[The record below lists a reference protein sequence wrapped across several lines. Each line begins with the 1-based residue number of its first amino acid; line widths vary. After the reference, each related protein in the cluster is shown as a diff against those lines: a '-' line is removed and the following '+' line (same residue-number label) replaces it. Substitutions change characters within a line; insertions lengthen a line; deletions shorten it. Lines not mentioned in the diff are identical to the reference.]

1 MEAIGQKAVIPSTD
15 EAVAATEF
23 GMESEEKGENKV
35 FDATL
40 DQMLT
45 ESPLDE
51 KLLEELLDEDGLSA
65 SLNSV
70 LLTQSQLD
78 PEIADTDFG
87 IVNNSNMP
95 LEILGDD
102 LWSEDVSS
110 LQTQVLKKSTPISAE
125 IIEVVDPRIVVN
137 GSNVDVLPESGIAET
152 GLQSLLQESTTEF
165 TDPLLETV
173 FHQVKSPGNS
183 EGISAEDQHKLSHSI
198 PLEAD
203 AEFFASDQ
211 QTVLQKSASQS
222 VLDEGELGVKK
233 SELPPELQ
241 PNSNQ
246 TLQGKNALVQDLS
259 SILENQE
266 ESLQENLQTV
276 FRQGT
281 QEESLDADYLQELKR
296 GDVPL
301 TPEKIK
307 ASESLQVVEK
317 FKTNEALQPN
327 SNQTLQGKNA
337 LVQDLSSILENQEES
352 LQENL
357 QTVSR
362 KGTQEESLDVDYLQ
376 KLKRGDVPLTPEKIK
391 ASESLQVV
399 EKFKTNEALQT
410 AEKFQGVTGEKAVEG
425 LQRSEKFQVAE
436 KFQGVTGEKAVEG
449 LQRSEKFQ
457 VAEKFQGVTGEKA
470 VEGLQR
476 SEKFQVAEKFQG
488 VTGEKAVEGL
498 QRSEKF
504 QLAEKFQGV
513 TGGKAS
519 ESHQVVE
526 KFKTNEG
533 LQTAEK
539 FQGGVREK
547 AVEGLQTSEKFQLAE
562 AFKSDSKTKL
572 EVGFQATEKFKLAEE
587 LQSGTKTKTVENFQL
602 TGVETTTGVSEKGSE
617 QPLNQFRTLTAKDTQ
632 LPASSKSSADT
643 VSSAGIN
650 SLAEV
655 SGTTMVKGTTTN
667 TPAEPLRG
675 ADLPFNMEQ
684 VVSRVRIL
692 NGNGVEEMTLRLH
705 PEDLGQITVKI
716 RQSGADLLIDMR
728 VDNPQ
733 AKLLVESGFDSL
745 RSRFLDQE
753 FSYQDLALNVD
764 INERDSQFGGD
775 RKNYEFEDDLNSA
788 ERGKKEEIAD
798 VEETPRVRNRN
809 DSGLNLYV

>member
-45 ESPLDE
+45 EPPLDE

-102 LWSEDVSS
+102 HWSEDVSS

-281 QEESLDADYLQELKR
+281 QEESLD
-296 GDVPL
+296 
-301 TPEKIK
+301 
-307 ASESLQVVEK
+307 
-317 FKTNEALQPN
+317 
-327 SNQTLQGKNA
+327 
-337 LVQDLSSILENQEES
+337 
-352 LQENL
+352 
-357 QTVSR
+357 
-362 KGTQEESLDVDYLQ
+362 VDYLQ

-425 LQRSEKFQVAE
+425 LQRSEKFQLAE

-449 LQRSEKFQ
+449 LQR
-457 VAEKFQGVTGEKA
+457 
-470 VEGLQR
+470 
-476 SEKFQVAEKFQG
+476 
-488 VTGEKAVEGL
+488 
-498 QRSEKF
+498 
-504 QLAEKFQGV
+504 
-513 TGGKAS
+513 
-519 ESHQVVE
+519 
-526 KFKTNEG
+526 
-533 LQTAEK
+533 
-539 FQGGVREK
+539 
-547 AVEGLQTSEKFQLAE
+547 SEKFQLAE

-753 FSYQDLALNVD
+753 FSYKDLALNVD

>member
-1 MEAIGQKAVIPSTD
+1 MEVIGQKTVIPLTD

-78 PEIADTDFG
+78 PEITDTDFG

-102 LWSEDVSS
+102 LGSEDVSS

-183 EGISAEDQHKLSHSI
+183 EGISAEEQHKLSHSI

-203 AEFFASDQ
+203 AEFSASDQ

-222 VLDEGELGVKK
+222 VLDEGELGIKK

-246 TLQGKNALVQDLS
+246 TLQSKNALVQDLS

-307 ASESLQVVEK
+307 ASESHQVVEK

-327 SNQTLQGKNA
+327 SNQMLQGKNA
-337 LVQDLSSILENQEES
+337 LVQNLSSILENQEDS

-362 KGTQEESLDVDYLQ
+362 QGTQEESLDVDYLQ
-376 KLKRGDVPLTPEKIK
+376 KLKRGDVPLTTEKIK
-391 ASESLQVV
+391 ASESH
-399 EKFKTNEALQT
+399 
-410 AEKFQGVTGEKAVEG
+410 
-425 LQRSEKFQVAE
+425 
-436 KFQGVTGEKAVEG
+436 
-449 LQRSEKFQ
+449 
-457 VAEKFQGVTGEKA
+457 
-470 VEGLQR
+470 
-476 SEKFQVAEKFQG
+476 
-488 VTGEKAVEGL
+488 
-498 QRSEKF
+498 
-504 QLAEKFQGV
+504 QL
-513 TGGKAS
+513 
-519 ESHQVVE
+519 
-526 KFKTNEG
+526 
-533 LQTAEK
+533 AEK

-547 AVEGLQTSEKFQLAE
+547 AVEGLQPSEKFQLAEKFQGGTSEKAVEGLQRSEKFQLAE

-602 TGVETTTGVSEKGSE
+602 TGVETKTGVSEKGSE

-764 INERDSQFGGD
+764 INERDSKFGGD

-798 VEETPRVRNRN
+798 VEETPRVINRN

>member
-102 LWSEDVSS
+102 HWSEDVSS

-317 FKTNEALQPN
+317 FKTNEALQ
-327 SNQTLQGKNA
+327 T
-337 LVQDLSSILENQEES
+337 
-352 LQENL
+352 
-357 QTVSR
+357 
-362 KGTQEESLDVDYLQ
+362 
-376 KLKRGDVPLTPEKIK
+376 
-391 ASESLQVV
+391 
-399 EKFKTNEALQT
+399 
-410 AEKFQGVTGEKAVEG
+410 
-425 LQRSEKFQVAE
+425 
-436 KFQGVTGEKAVEG
+436 
-449 LQRSEKFQ
+449 
-457 VAEKFQGVTGEKA
+457 
-470 VEGLQR
+470 
-476 SEKFQVAEKFQG
+476 AEKFQG

-513 TGGKAS
+513 TGEKAS

-632 LPASSKSSADT
+632 LPASSKSSTDT

-764 INERDSQFGGD
+764 INERDSQFGGN
-775 RKNYEFEDDLNSA
+775 RKNYEFEDDLNLA

>member
-1 MEAIGQKAVIPSTD
+1 MEAIGQKAVIPVTD

-23 GMESEEKGENKV
+23 GIESGEKGENQV

-45 ESPLDE
+45 ELPLDE

-183 EGISAEDQHKLSHSI
+183 EGISAEDQQKLSHSI

-203 AEFFASDQ
+203 AEFSASDQ

-222 VLDEGELGVKK
+222 VLAEGELGIKK

-281 QEESLDADYLQELKR
+281 QDESLDADYLQKLKR

-362 KGTQEESLDVDYLQ
+362 QGTQDESLDADYLQ

-391 ASESLQVV
+391 ASESHQVV

-410 AEKFQGVTGEKAVEG
+410 AEKFQGGTG
-425 LQRSEKFQVAE
+425 
-436 KFQGVTGEKAVEG
+436 
-449 LQRSEKFQ
+449 
-457 VAEKFQGVTGEKA
+457 
-470 VEGLQR
+470 
-476 SEKFQVAEKFQG
+476 
-488 VTGEKAVEGL
+488 
-498 QRSEKF
+498 
-504 QLAEKFQGV
+504 
-513 TGGKAS
+513 
-519 ESHQVVE
+519 
-526 KFKTNEG
+526 
-533 LQTAEK
+533 
-539 FQGGVREK
+539 EK

-562 AFKSDSKTKL
+562 KFQGGTGEKAVEGLQSSEKFQLAEEFKSNSKTKL

-587 LQSGTKTKTVENFQL
+587 LQSRAKTRTVENFQL

-617 QPLNQFRTLTAKDTQ
+617 QHQFRTLTAKDTQ

-655 SGTTMVKGTTTN
+655 SGTTMVKGATTN

-798 VEETPRVRNRN
+798 VEETPRVINRN

>member
-102 LWSEDVSS
+102 HWSEDVSS

-425 LQRSEKFQVAE
+425 LQRSEKFQ
-436 KFQGVTGEKAVEG
+436 
-449 LQRSEKFQ
+449 
-457 VAEKFQGVTGEKA
+457 
-470 VEGLQR
+470 
-476 SEKFQVAEKFQG
+476 
-488 VTGEKAVEGL
+488 
-498 QRSEKF
+498 
-504 QLAEKFQGV
+504 LAEM
-513 TGGKAS
+513 
-519 ESHQVVE
+519 
-526 KFKTNEG
+526 
-533 LQTAEK
+533 

-602 TGVETTTGVSEKGSE
+602 TGVETTTSVSEKGSE

-632 LPASSKSSADT
+632 LPASSKSSTDT

-775 RKNYEFEDDLNSA
+775 RKNYEFEDDLNSE

>member
-1 MEAIGQKAVIPSTD
+1 MEAIGQKAVIPVTD

-23 GMESEEKGENKV
+23 GIESGEKGENKV
-35 FDATL
+35 FDVTL

-45 ESPLDE
+45 ELPLDE
-51 KLLEELLDEDGLSA
+51 NLLDELLDEDGLSA

-165 TDPLLETV
+165 TDPLLGTV

-183 EGISAEDQHKLSHSI
+183 EGISVEEQQKLSHSI

-203 AEFFASDQ
+203 AEFSASDQ

-222 VLDEGELGVKK
+222 VLAEGELGIKK

-281 QEESLDADYLQELKR
+281 QDESLDADYLQKLKR

-362 KGTQEESLDVDYLQ
+362 QGTQDESLDADYLQ
-376 KLKRGDVPLTPEKIK
+376 KLKRGDVPLTPEKIKASESHQVVEKFKTNEALQTAEKFQGGTGEKAVEGLQTSEKFQLAEKFQGGTGEK

-410 AEKFQGVTGEKAVEG
+410 AEKFQ
-425 LQRSEKFQVAE
+425 
-436 KFQGVTGEKAVEG
+436 
-449 LQRSEKFQ
+449 
-457 VAEKFQGVTGEKA
+457 
-470 VEGLQR
+470 
-476 SEKFQVAEKFQG
+476 
-488 VTGEKAVEGL
+488 
-498 QRSEKF
+498 
-504 QLAEKFQGV
+504 LAK
-513 TGGKAS
+513 
-519 ESHQVVE
+519 
-526 KFKTNEG
+526 
-533 LQTAEK
+533 K

-547 AVEGLQTSEKFQLAE
+547 AVEGLQVSEKFQLGEKFQGGTGEKAVEGLQSSEKFQLAE
-562 AFKSDSKTKL
+562 EFKSNSKTKL

-587 LQSGTKTKTVENFQL
+587 LQSRAKTRTVENFQL

-617 QPLNQFRTLTAKDTQ
+617 QHQFRTLTAKDTQ

-655 SGTTMVKGTTTN
+655 SGTTMVKGATTN

-798 VEETPRVRNRN
+798 VEETPRVINRN

>member
-102 LWSEDVSS
+102 HWSEDVSS

-362 KGTQEESLDVDYLQ
+362 QGTQEESLDVDYLQ
-376 KLKRGDVPLTPEKIK
+376 KLKRGDVPLTTEKIK

-425 LQRSEKFQVAE
+425 LQRSEKFQLAE

-476 SEKFQVAEKFQG
+476 
-488 VTGEKAVEGL
+488 
-498 QRSEKF
+498 
-504 QLAEKFQGV
+504 
-513 TGGKAS
+513 
-519 ESHQVVE
+519 
-526 KFKTNEG
+526 
-533 LQTAEK
+533 
-539 FQGGVREK
+539 
-547 AVEGLQTSEKFQLAE
+547 SEKFQLAE

-632 LPASSKSSADT
+632 LPASSKSSTDT

-655 SGTTMVKGTTTN
+655 SGTTMVKGATTN

>member
-102 LWSEDVSS
+102 HWSEDVSS

-276 FRQGT
+276 
-281 QEESLDADYLQELKR
+281 
-296 GDVPL
+296 
-301 TPEKIK
+301 
-307 ASESLQVVEK
+307 
-317 FKTNEALQPN
+317 
-327 SNQTLQGKNA
+327 
-337 LVQDLSSILENQEES
+337 
-352 LQENL
+352 
-357 QTVSR
+357 SR

-376 KLKRGDVPLTPEKIK
+376 KLKRGDVPLTTEKI
-391 ASESLQVV
+391 
-399 EKFKTNEALQT
+399 
-410 AEKFQGVTGEKAVEG
+410 
-425 LQRSEKFQVAE
+425 
-436 KFQGVTGEKAVEG
+436 
-449 LQRSEKFQ
+449 
-457 VAEKFQGVTGEKA
+457 
-470 VEGLQR
+470 
-476 SEKFQVAEKFQG
+476 
-488 VTGEKAVEGL
+488 
-498 QRSEKF
+498 
-504 QLAEKFQGV
+504 
-513 TGGKAS
+513 KAS

-533 LQTAEK
+533 LQTAEKFQLAEK

-655 SGTTMVKGTTTN
+655 SGTTMVKGATTN

>member
-102 LWSEDVSS
+102 HWSEDVSS
-110 LQTQVLKKSTPISAE
+110 LQTQVLKKSTPISTE

-425 LQRSEKFQVAE
+425 LQRSEKFQLAE
-436 KFQGVTGEKAVEG
+436 KFQGVTGE
-449 LQRSEKFQ
+449 
-457 VAEKFQGVTGEKA
+457 
-470 VEGLQR
+470 
-476 SEKFQVAEKFQG
+476 
-488 VTGEKAVEGL
+488 
-498 QRSEKF
+498 
-504 QLAEKFQGV
+504 
-513 TGGKAS
+513 KAS

-798 VEETPRVRNRN
+798 VEETPRVINRN

>member
-1 MEAIGQKAVIPSTD
+1 MEAIGQKAVIPVTD

-23 GMESEEKGENKV
+23 GIESGEKGENKV

-45 ESPLDE
+45 ELPLDE
-51 KLLEELLDEDGLSA
+51 NLLDELLDEDGLSA

-165 TDPLLETV
+165 TDPLLGTV

-183 EGISAEDQHKLSHSI
+183 EGISVEEQQKLSHSI

-203 AEFFASDQ
+203 AEFSASDQ

-222 VLDEGELGVKK
+222 VLAEGELGIKK

-276 FRQGT
+276 SRQGT
-281 QEESLDADYLQELKR
+281 QDESLDA
-296 GDVPL
+296 
-301 TPEKIK
+301 
-307 ASESLQVVEK
+307 
-317 FKTNEALQPN
+317 
-327 SNQTLQGKNA
+327 
-337 LVQDLSSILENQEES
+337 
-352 LQENL
+352 
-357 QTVSR
+357 
-362 KGTQEESLDVDYLQ
+362 DYLQ

-391 ASESLQVV
+391 ASESHQVV

-410 AEKFQGVTGEKAVEG
+410 AEKFQGGTG
-425 LQRSEKFQVAE
+425 
-436 KFQGVTGEKAVEG
+436 
-449 LQRSEKFQ
+449 
-457 VAEKFQGVTGEKA
+457 
-470 VEGLQR
+470 
-476 SEKFQVAEKFQG
+476 
-488 VTGEKAVEGL
+488 
-498 QRSEKF
+498 
-504 QLAEKFQGV
+504 
-513 TGGKAS
+513 
-519 ESHQVVE
+519 
-526 KFKTNEG
+526 
-533 LQTAEK
+533 
-539 FQGGVREK
+539 EK

-562 AFKSDSKTKL
+562 KFQGGTGEKAVEGLQTSEKFQLAEEFKSDSKTKL

-655 SGTTMVKGTTTN
+655 SGTTMVKGATTN

-798 VEETPRVRNRN
+798 VEETPRVINRN

>member
-1 MEAIGQKAVIPSTD
+1 MEAIGQKAVIPVTD

-23 GMESEEKGENKV
+23 GIESGEKGENKV

-45 ESPLDE
+45 ELPLDE

-183 EGISAEDQHKLSHSI
+183 EGISAEEQQKLSHSI

-203 AEFFASDQ
+203 AEFSASDQ

-222 VLDEGELGVKK
+222 VLAEGELGIKK

-246 TLQGKNALVQDLS
+246 TLQGQNALVQDLS

-281 QEESLDADYLQELKR
+281 QDESLDADYLQKLKR

-362 KGTQEESLDVDYLQ
+362 QGTQDESLDADYLQ

-391 ASESLQVV
+391 ASESHQVV

-410 AEKFQGVTGEKAVEG
+410 AEKFQGGTG
-425 LQRSEKFQVAE
+425 
-436 KFQGVTGEKAVEG
+436 
-449 LQRSEKFQ
+449 
-457 VAEKFQGVTGEKA
+457 
-470 VEGLQR
+470 
-476 SEKFQVAEKFQG
+476 
-488 VTGEKAVEGL
+488 
-498 QRSEKF
+498 
-504 QLAEKFQGV
+504 
-513 TGGKAS
+513 
-519 ESHQVVE
+519 
-526 KFKTNEG
+526 
-533 LQTAEK
+533 
-539 FQGGVREK
+539 EK

-562 AFKSDSKTKL
+562 KFQGGTGEKASESHQVVEKFKTNEALQTAEKFQLAKKFQGGVREKAVEGLQVSEKFQLGEKFQGGTGEKAVEGLQSSEKFQLAEEFKSNSKTKL

-587 LQSGTKTKTVENFQL
+587 LQSRAKTRTVENFQL

-617 QPLNQFRTLTAKDTQ
+617 QHQFRTLTAKDTQ

-655 SGTTMVKGTTTN
+655 SGTTMVKGATTN

-798 VEETPRVRNRN
+798 VEETPRVINRN

>member
-425 LQRSEKFQVAE
+425 LQSSEKFQ
-436 KFQGVTGEKAVEG
+436 
-449 LQRSEKFQ
+449 L
-457 VAEKFQGVTGEKA
+457 
-470 VEGLQR
+470 
-476 SEKFQVAEKFQG
+476 AEKFQG

-513 TGGKAS
+513 TGEKAS

-533 LQTAEK
+533 LQTAEKFQLAEK

-764 INERDSQFGGD
+764 INERDSQFGGN

-798 VEETPRVRNRN
+798 VEETPRVINRN

>member
-425 LQRSEKFQVAE
+425 LQRSEKFHLAE

-449 LQRSEKFQ
+449 LQ
-457 VAEKFQGVTGEKA
+457 T
-470 VEGLQR
+470 
-476 SEKFQVAEKFQG
+476 
-488 VTGEKAVEGL
+488 
-498 QRSEKF
+498 SEKF

-513 TGGKAS
+513 TGEKAS

-655 SGTTMVKGTTTN
+655 SGTTMVKGATTN

-745 RSRFLDQE
+745 RSRFL
-753 FSYQDLALNVD
+753 
-764 INERDSQFGGD
+764 
-775 RKNYEFEDDLNSA
+775 
-788 ERGKKEEIAD
+788 
-798 VEETPRVRNRN
+798 
-809 DSGLNLYV
+809 

>member
-1 MEAIGQKAVIPSTD
+1 MEAIGQKAVIPVTD

-23 GMESEEKGENKV
+23 GIESGEKGENKV

-45 ESPLDE
+45 ELPLDE
-51 KLLEELLDEDGLSA
+51 NLLDELLDEDGLSA

-183 EGISAEDQHKLSHSI
+183 EGISAEDQKKLSHSI

-203 AEFFASDQ
+203 AEFSASDQ

-222 VLDEGELGVKK
+222 VLAEGELGIKK

-281 QEESLDADYLQELKR
+281 QDESLDA
-296 GDVPL
+296 
-301 TPEKIK
+301 
-307 ASESLQVVEK
+307 
-317 FKTNEALQPN
+317 
-327 SNQTLQGKNA
+327 
-337 LVQDLSSILENQEES
+337 
-352 LQENL
+352 
-357 QTVSR
+357 
-362 KGTQEESLDVDYLQ
+362 DYLQ

-410 AEKFQGVTGEKAVEG
+410 AEKFQGGTG
-425 LQRSEKFQVAE
+425 
-436 KFQGVTGEKAVEG
+436 
-449 LQRSEKFQ
+449 
-457 VAEKFQGVTGEKA
+457 
-470 VEGLQR
+470 
-476 SEKFQVAEKFQG
+476 
-488 VTGEKAVEGL
+488 
-498 QRSEKF
+498 
-504 QLAEKFQGV
+504 
-513 TGGKAS
+513 
-519 ESHQVVE
+519 
-526 KFKTNEG
+526 
-533 LQTAEK
+533 
-539 FQGGVREK
+539 EK

-562 AFKSDSKTKL
+562 KFQGGTGEKAVEGLQTSEKFQLAEEFKSDSKTKL

-617 QPLNQFRTLTAKDTQ
+617 QHQFRTLTAKDTQ

-655 SGTTMVKGTTTN
+655 SGTTMVKGATTN

-798 VEETPRVRNRN
+798 VEETPRVINRN

>member
-45 ESPLDE
+45 EPPLDE

-183 EGISAEDQHKLSHSI
+183 EGISAEEQHKLSHSI

-203 AEFFASDQ
+203 TEFSASDQ
-211 QTVLQKSASQS
+211 QTVLQKYASQA
-222 VLDEGELGVKK
+222 VLDEGELGIKK
-233 SELPPELQ
+233 SELPPE
-241 PNSNQ
+241 
-246 TLQGKNALVQDLS
+246 
-259 SILENQE
+259 
-266 ESLQENLQTV
+266 
-276 FRQGT
+276 
-281 QEESLDADYLQELKR
+281 
-296 GDVPL
+296 
-301 TPEKIK
+301 
-307 ASESLQVVEK
+307 
-317 FKTNEALQPN
+317 LQPN

-376 KLKRGDVPLTPEKIK
+376 KLKRGDVLTPEKI
-391 ASESLQVV
+391 
-399 EKFKTNEALQT
+399 
-410 AEKFQGVTGEKAVEG
+410 
-425 LQRSEKFQVAE
+425 
-436 KFQGVTGEKAVEG
+436 
-449 LQRSEKFQ
+449 
-457 VAEKFQGVTGEKA
+457 
-470 VEGLQR
+470 
-476 SEKFQVAEKFQG
+476 
-488 VTGEKAVEGL
+488 
-498 QRSEKF
+498 
-504 QLAEKFQGV
+504 
-513 TGGKAS
+513 KAS

-753 FSYQDLALNVD
+753 FSYKDLALNVD

-798 VEETPRVRNRN
+798 VEETPRVINRI